1 MTEYGKTLQPI
12 EQGQS
17 GSSNQWKIRY
27 LYRRLASTIA
37 NYGDF
42 LCATKKLSM
51 AVQFK
56 KNNVIED
63 DEDGLHVQY
72 QSISYEHSW
81 KSLEEYVVNVLKQ
94 SAGLLLKKRYTAWL
108 WETRNWVPN
117 PFVNMYKLSCPCSI
131 SISFQ

>member
-56 KNNVIED
+56 KTNVIED

-81 KSLEEYVVNVLKQ
+81 KSLEEYVGGPLQKALHC
-94 SAGLLLKKRYTAWL
+94 SALGDKKLGTKSIC
-108 WETRNWVPN
+108 EHVQII
-117 PFVNMYKLSCPCSI
+117 LSL
-131 SISFQ
+131 